1 MELLIICKGQ
11 YDSTADSTTDPAR
24 ESERE
29 CGTIMT
35 KGDSF
40 VDQDHRHVF
49 TYQCPNCGNQ
59 LEVQVK
65 F

>member
-1 MELLIICKGQ
+1 MELLIICKGR
-11 YDSTADSTTDPAR
+11 YDANASDMDTNKR
-24 ESERE
+24 YYCE
-29 CGTIMT
+29 TIMT

-40 VDQDHRHVF
+40 TDKDHNHVF